1 LTADE
6 KGNVT
11 GGRIATVANDGSF
24 FICWPE
30 SEDLRPKVNEALKP
44 LRDQGLL
51 WASLDRAA
59 LKELAAEPAAQMA
72 LEAPTG
78 YAFSS
83 GAAGDLLAREK
94 STTGEHGYLP
104 FRQELEASFI
114 AWGPDIRS
122 GADLHTIRMTEIAPT
137 ILKAMGIDDP
147 KFGDRPPLKEIF
159 K

>member
-1 LTADE
+1 
-6 KGNVT
+6 
-11 GGRIATVANDGSF
+11 
-24 FICWPE
+24 
-30 SEDLRPKVNEALKP
+30 VNEALKP

>member
-1 LTADE
+1 M
-6 KGNVT
+6 
-11 GGRIATVANDGSF
+11 
-24 FICWPE
+24 
-30 SEDLRPKVNEALKP
+30 NEALKP

-51 WASLDRAA
+51 WAVLDRAA

-72 LEAPTG
+72 LEAPTR

-83 GAAGDLLAREK
+83 GAAGDLLAKGK
-94 STTGEHGYLP
+94 STTGTHGYLP
-104 FRQELEASFI
+104 FRHELEASFI
-114 AWGPDIRS
+114 AWGPDIRA

-147 KFGDRPPLKEIF
+147 KFGDRPPLKGIF